1 MDVTVY
7 EAKTHLSR
15 ILRRV
20 EAGEE
25 VLIHRGNEPVALL
38 VQAPKAGG
46 RRQIWGDLKGSMAPD
61 FDAPLEDFE
70 AHR

>member
-1 MDVTVY
+1 MQQ
-7 EAKTHLSR
+7 AKTHLSR

-25 VLIHRGNEPVALL
+25 VLIRRGRQPVAL
-38 VQAPKAGG
+38 VVPAPKQGK
-46 RRQIWGDLKGSMAPD
+46 REIWGDLEGELGPD

-70 AHR
+70 PYM

>member
-1 MDVTVY
+1 MEVTVQQ
-7 EAKTHLSR
+7 AKTHLSR

-25 VLIHRGNEPVALL
+25 VLIRRGRQPVAL
-38 VQAPKAGG
+38 VVPAPKQGK
-46 RRQIWGDLKGSMAPD
+46 REIWGDLEGELGPD

-70 AHR
+70 PYM